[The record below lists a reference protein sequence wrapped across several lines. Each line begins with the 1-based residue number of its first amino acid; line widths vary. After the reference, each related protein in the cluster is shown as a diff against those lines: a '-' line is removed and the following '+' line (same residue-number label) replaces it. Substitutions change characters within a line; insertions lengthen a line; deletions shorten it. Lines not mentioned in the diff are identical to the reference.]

1 MKTYVTIT
9 FNSEGAK
16 PSKVAETLSALGFKP
31 LHGIY
36 DFAYNWSGNKR
47 EVIETLQFMDQV
59 HEKLKGCNVQYQV
72 TTI

>member
-1 MKTYVTIT
+1 MKTYITMT
-9 FNSEGAK
+9 FNSEGSK
-16 PSKVAETLSALGFKP
+16 PSQVAEILSGIGFKP

-36 DFAYNWSGNKR
+36 DFAYTWGNKR
-47 EVIETLQFMDQV
+47 EVSETLSFMDQV

>member
-1 MKTYVTIT
+1 MKTYVTMT
-9 FNSEGAK
+9 FNSEGSK
-16 PSKVAETLSALGFKP
+16 PSKVAEILSEMGFRP

-36 DFAYNWSGNKR
+36 DFAYNWSGKR
-47 EVIETLQFMDQV
+47 EVNETLAFMDEV